1 MTGTISALILTAVS
15 LTLTPSAF
23 AKGPSDPQPTADV
36 WRAYAEH
43 IPIGS
48 TVTVRTTTGER
59 LTALLY
65 VVDDTAITIKPKTRV
80 PEPARRVTF
89 DRIDEITL
97 RRDRVNFAKY
107 VAIGAAAGGAA
118 FLWLL
123 SIAMQD

>member
-1 MTGTISALILTAVS
+1 MRRTISALILSSIA
-15 LTLTPSAF
+15 LTSPAMAF
-23 AKGPSDPQPTADV
+23 AKDSSDAQPTADV
-36 WRAYAEH
+36 WRAFAEH

-48 TVTVRTTTGER
+48 TVNIRTTAGER
-59 LTALLY
+59 LTASVY

-80 PEPARRVTF
+80 PEPTRRVTF
-89 DRIDEITL
+89 DRIEEITI
-97 RRDRVNFAKY
+97 RRDRVNIAKY